1 MLEKL
6 SITRMASALAEQ
18 SANRMQLIARNVA
31 QANTP
36 GYKAMDLPSFSQVYE
51 DSADGGMRAT
61 RPGHFTSVDA
71 VATPIPQ
78 PSRGAASPDGNT
90 VSVEQEMV
98 KSVMARQ
105 DHDMA
110 MAVYSATREITRAS
124 LGRK

>member
-51 DSADGGMRAT
+51 QSADGGMRAT

-71 VATPIPQ
+71 VVTPIPQ
-78 PSRGAASPDGNT
+78 ATRGAASPDGNT

-105 DHDMA
+105 DHEMA